1 MIHETAIIDP
11 SAKIAKNASVGAYS
25 SIGKDVEIGS
35 GTIIE
40 SNVVIHKNSKLGK
53 DNHIYPFASIGG
65 DPQDL
70 KYEDEETFLK
80 IGNNNQIREG
90 VTINRGTAQENGLTS
105 IGNNNLFMAYS
116 HVAHDCTLD
125 DDIVLVNN
133 VALAGVV
140 NLSLIHISEP
150 TRP

>member
-80 IGNNNQIREG
+80 IGNKNQIREG
-90 VTINRGTAQENGLTS
+90 VTINRGTAQEKGLTT

-116 HVAHDCTLD
+116 HVAHDCT
-125 DDIVLVNN
+125 
-133 VALAGVV
+133 
-140 NLSLIHISEP
+140 
-150 TRP
+150 